1 MENSVHWDVKIC
13 RLLETYQRLDGTFY
27 PKDGGNRFS
36 WKVANFYQM
45 WGSRIPGERI
55 VNERTSEHKN
65 RKNKEKE
72 RTTRGNGKIKNIEM
86 SRITKSNFHLRNP
99 IRTIYLCT
107 SDSHLKSLESKETCL
122 CSSLK
127 IARGF
132 ACGSRTGRLNVAVT
146 KAHLWTRSVD
156 ILITKDRSYE
166 ILKYL
171 SNQDSQNTFLLRTG
185 SITRGL
191 LNFRKMSIVWFYLI
205 PGWETK

>member
-1 MENSVHWDVKIC
+1 
-13 RLLETYQRLDGTFY
+13 
-27 PKDGGNRFS
+27 
-36 WKVANFYQM
+36 
-45 WGSRIPGERI
+45 
-55 VNERTSEHKN
+55 
-65 RKNKEKE
+65 
-72 RTTRGNGKIKNIEM
+72 M

-146 KAHLWTRSVD
+146 KAHLWSRSVD

-171 SNQDSQNTFLLRTG
+171 SNRDSQNTFLLRTG

-205 PGWETK
+205 PG